1 MGRYVYDASLVKQTI
16 EELNNALKKLDSV
29 SSNMKAGINTIRSA
43 NGSQY
48 IEFDESKLLA
58 LQEEAEAAIETD
70 IKTIQGK
77 ATMIEEYEAAPWY
90 NKLFA
95 SAGMALTKFGEGIA
109 STVEDLGDGV
119 VSVVGFV
126 GGIFNS
132 EFKNSVAEYVEKDHV
147 GDWFNKQYESGALA
161 SINKYSWFSK
171 DSGAANLFKGFGSV
185 APYIALSMT
194 GVGTTLEVGM
204 AVTSGI
210 GSGTEAGLQQA
221 RMEANMNGVE
231 MRAGDAFNS
240 AFANGVWQGVKN
252 GAFVYGMNKLTKMIQ
267 TRANTPRLAEKV
279 GEGAA
284 KSADDALTTTE
295 KIFKKASKFKNTKAG
310 QAIDKVD
317 DVLKHNKVTNKVA
330 EKVTGA
336 TSKIK
341 GSSAVKSVTKGTSK
355 VTSKL
360 ANSKIVSKIA
370 NSKPAN
376 LVTKGG
382 NLLKNTA
389 KATKTVAT
397 KFVTNHPGTVYT
409 ATAAAFSV
417 DQLDEQM
424 IGSQSRLVPEPKPAI
439 DIGPVIPR
447 PGPEPSA
454 PTTQVVPPSDNNT
467 GGTTGGGTTGG
478 GNTGGG
484 YTGGGYTGGGYNPG
498 TNSNPGTSSTNK
510 VEVNTPITDSTSNI
524 KDQIKDVI
532 GDKVED
538 ITSTITNPGN
548 TNPNNNTQYNPN
560 INVPGNTNSSTGGSY
575 YPGGSS
581 SSNSGGGGYTDSGFN
596 SENIE
601 NTENVELPGGETIS
615 GSFSE
620 IIGGNKNT
628 NIPTSSTPITT
639 TTTPSQSKSI
649 IPTIAGLGAA
659 AAAGLGTK
667 AYLDRK
673 EKGENEESDFEAEE
687 WDEEDSLNIE
697 YNEEMET
704 ERDYLDPTD
713 EYAYTDEPEESYE
726 AVNSSELASMQ

>member
-29 SSNMKAGINTIRSA
+29 SSDMKAGINKIRSA

-77 ATMIEEYEAAPWY
+77 ATMIEEYEAAPLY
-90 NKLFA
+90 KKIFA
-95 SAGMALTKFGEGIA
+95 TGGMVLTKFGEGVA
-109 STVEDLGDGV
+109 SSVEDLTDGV
-119 VSVVGFV
+119 WSVAGFV

-161 SINKYSWFSK
+161 SINKYSVISK
-171 DSGAANLFKGFGSV
+171 DGGWANLFKGFGSV

-194 GVGTTLEVGM
+194 GVGTALEVGW

-210 GSGTEAGLQQA
+210 GSGTQAGLQQA

-252 GAFVYGMNKLTKMIQ
+252 GAFVYGMNKLSKIIT
-267 TRANTPRLAEKV
+267 TRAKTPRLASKV
-279 GEGAA
+279 SEGAT
-284 KSADDALTTTE
+284 KSADDALTATE

-310 QAIDKVD
+310 KAIDKVD
-317 DVLKHNKVTNKVA
+317 DVLKHNKVTDKVA
-330 EKVTGA
+330 QKVTSA

-341 GSSAVKSVTKGTSK
+341 GPNAVSSVAKK
-355 VTSKL
+355 VTNIKSSVAKKL
-360 ANSKIVSKIA
+360 AGTRPENIITRS
-370 NSKPAN
+370 
-376 LVTKGG
+376 G
-382 NLLKNTA
+382 NLIKNAA
-389 KATKTVAT
+389 KTTKNVAT

-439 DIGPVIPR
+439 DIGTVIPT
-447 PGPEPSA
+447 PEPEPSA
-454 PTTQVVPPSDNNT
+454 PTTQVVPPSDNNN
-467 GGTTGGGTTGG
+467 GGTTGGGST
-478 GNTGGG
+478 GG

-510 VEVNTPITDSTSNI
+510 VEVNTPTTNAPSNI
-524 KDQIKDVI
+524 KDEIKDVI
-532 GDKVED
+532 GDKVD
-538 ITSTITNPGN
+538 NITSTITNPGN
-548 TNPNNNTQYNPN
+548 TNLNGNTQYNPN

-601 NTENVELPGGETIS
+601 NNENVELPGGETIS

-639 TTTPSQSKSI
+639 TTTTSQSKSI